1 MESLQS
7 VRESRRDIC
16 FLNNLLPWGEGGGE
30 RRERGEREREKE
42 REGGREREK
51 EGERERE
58 REGGRE
64 REREFVC

>member
-30 RRERGEREREKE
+30 RRERGERERE
-42 REGGREREK
+42 REREK
-51 EGERERE
+51 E